1 MLITVNGEKKNVKQ
15 NITISDLIDI
25 LGIKVKVMAA
35 AVNMEIVKKEEW
47 STHMLQ
53 EDDRIEL
60 LHFVGGG

>member
-47 STHMLQ
+47 SIHMLQ

>member
-1 MLITVNGEKKNVKQ
+1 MQITVNGEKKNVEQ
-15 NITISDLIDI
+15 NITISNLIDI

-47 STHMLQ
+47 NTYTLQ
-53 EDDRIEL
+53 QDDRIEL